1 MSNAPQRWVIDTN
14 TALDFLVFEDPKA
27 QGLLASLQSGQAQ
40 WLVCQPMRDEL
51 LRVLD
56 YPLITKRRAQRALTA
71 DAVMHVFDRLSH
83 MVDVPVKAIYTCKDA
98 DDQVFIDLAVACNA
112 TLVSKDKAVLAMR
125 GRLKKLGVDVVAAL
139 EPSSPV

>member
-1 MSNAPQRWVIDTN
+1 MTSVPKRWVIDTN

-27 QGLLASLQSGQAQ
+27 QHLLASLQAGEAH

-56 YPLITKRRAQRALTA
+56 YPLITKRRAQQALTV
-71 DAVMHVFDRLSH
+71 DAVMQVFDHLSH
-83 MVDVPVKAIYTCKDA
+83 MVDLPGKAPYTCKDP
-98 DDQVFIDLAVACNA
+98 DDQVFIDLAVAGLA

-125 GRLKKLGVDVVAAL
+125 WRLKRLGVAVVASL
-139 EPSSPV
+139 EPAKVV

>member
-1 MSNAPQRWVIDTN
+1 MTSVPKRWVIDTN

-27 QGLLASLQSGQAQ
+27 QHLLASLQAGEAQ

-56 YPLITKRRAQRALTA
+56 YPLIARRRLQRSLSIET
-71 DAVMHVFDRLSH
+71 VMHLFDHLSD
-83 MVDVPVKAIYTCKDA
+83 MVEVPTKALYTCKDP
-98 DDQVFIDLAVACNA
+98 DDQVFIDLAVAGLA

-125 GRLKKLGVDVVAAL
+125 GRLKRLGVDVVAL
-139 EPSSPV
+139 P

>member
-1 MSNAPQRWVIDTN
+1 MTIAPQCWVIDTN

-27 QGLLASLQSGQAQ
+27 QGLFASLQAGQAQ

-51 LRVLD
+51 QRVLG
-56 YPLITKRRAQRALTA
+56 YPPITKRLAQRALTA
-71 DAVMHVFDRLSH
+71 DEVMHVFDRSSH
-83 MVDVPVKAIYTCKDA
+83 MVDIPVKAIYTCKDA

-125 GRLKKLGVDVVAAL
+125 GRLKKLGIAVVASL
-139 EPSSPV
+139 ELSTAA